1 VHDLKTKSIKSTTRL
16 SVADHD
22 RGSAGLKYVYPV
34 VSRRAGGLSVGINL
48 NVNNACNWR
57 CIYCQVPDL
66 ARGAPPPVD
75 LQQLRTE
82 LDALLGDVLQGDFM
96 TTRVPPEARRLND
109 IAISGNGEPTS
120 AAEFGKVVDLIAE
133 VRAARRVP
141 EAVKTVLITN
151 GSLMSRAY
159 VQRALA
165 RLAQINGEVWF
176 KLDSATPAGMRR
188 INGSRI
194 APARVRENLR
204 IAATLCPT
212 WLQTCLFAL
221 DGREPDEP
229 EQEAYLEFV
238 RGSLGAGVPLRGVL
252 IYSLARPSYQPEAAR
267 LQPLP
272 PAWLEAFAD
281 KIRALGLPARVTP

>member
-1 VHDLKTKSIKSTTRL
+1 VQDLKSKSPESAARL
-16 SVADHD
+16 TVEDHD

-34 VSRRAGGLSVGINL
+34 VSRRAGGLSVGVNL

-75 LQQLRTE
+75 LQRLRSE
-82 LDALLGDVLQGDFM
+82 LDTFLGDVLQGDFM
-96 TTRVPPEARRLND
+96 ATRVPPEARRLND

-120 AAEFGKVVDLIAE
+120 AAEFGEVVDLIAE
-133 VRAARRVP
+133 VRAARGVAD
-141 EAVKTVLITN
+141 AVKTVLITN

-159 VQRALA
+159 VQRALV

-194 APARVRENLR
+194 APARVRENLG

-212 WLQTCLFAL
+212 WLQTCLFTL
-221 DGREPDEP
+221 DGREPDEA

-238 RGSLGAGVPLRGVL
+238 RGSLDAGVPLKGVL
-252 IYSLARPSYQPEAAR
+252 IYSLARPSYQPEAVR

-272 PAWLEAFAD
+272 PGWLEAFAD
-281 KIRALGLPARVTP
+281 RIRALGLPARVTP